1 MNKEKKSFYDDN
13 GYVILEK
20 VFSDEEAE
28 IFNNYMRR
36 HANKK
41 FSALINP
48 DRYDSLLDQDE
59 RPKSDITLKEI
70 KEMLK
75 NCDYYDGK
83 ANVLKNR
90 LERVMKTKCID
101 NKRFDNKKYRYAFI
115 GYRWI
120 DNDNNNES

>member
-1 MNKEKKSFYDDN
+1 MTKTIQESSEEYLCENDGISKFVSEYLERDKESF
-13 GYVILEK
+13 V
-20 VFSDEEAE
+20 
-28 IFNNYMRR
+28 
-36 HANKK
+36 
-41 FSALINP
+41 
-48 DRYDSLLDQDE
+48 
-59 RPKSDITLKEI
+59 TLKEI

-120 DNDNNNES
+120 DNEKNDEIY

>member
-1 MNKEKKSFYDDN
+1 LEREKESF
-13 GYVILEK
+13 V
-20 VFSDEEAE
+20 
-28 IFNNYMRR
+28 
-36 HANKK
+36 
-41 FSALINP
+41 
-48 DRYDSLLDQDE
+48 
-59 RPKSDITLKEI
+59 TLKEI

-120 DNDNNNES
+120 DNDKVKY